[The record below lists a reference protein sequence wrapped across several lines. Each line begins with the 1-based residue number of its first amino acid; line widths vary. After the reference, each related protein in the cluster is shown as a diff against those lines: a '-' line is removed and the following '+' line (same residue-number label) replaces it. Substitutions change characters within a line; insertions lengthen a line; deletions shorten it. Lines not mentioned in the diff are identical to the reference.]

1 MKTVILRKY
10 KAVKDKC
17 NKLNTKIKDYENAL
31 KFMGLERRIKE
42 LDREI
47 VNPNLFKRKRNNMKE
62 EKNQIADEIKALG
75 DIRYK
80 LYTVRKVR
88 ELLSKKK
95 TELKEQE
102 KIKSELEKE
111 SVFARDS
118 YDISEIISI
127 IETLNK

>member
-1 MKTVILRKY
+1 
-10 KAVKDKC
+10 
-17 NKLNTKIKDYENAL
+17 
-31 KFMGLERRIKE
+31 MGLERRIKE